1 MIIKKFQAKTEEA
14 ALELARKEL
23 GSGIVVM
30 NVKKVKKKGLF
41 SIFKPQQVEVT
52 VALEEEEKQ
61 NFREAV
67 AKVSEIARQSEAAG
81 NTRSAKTEPERPAK
95 QGKAEPG
102 SQPEKQRQQ
111 EKQRQPEKNTQTI
124 DSRQESAIEEKLS
137 TLQNLLEKQIS
148 DVQDKEKDSMEEE
161 KKEDSN
167 VAFFHLLYKMLLD
180 NEIEETYAN
189 QLVEELDGS
198 VKPDMPID
206 YLLSVVYQK
215 MVLKFG
221 QTKTI
226 QSAEKGPKL
235 VYFIGPT
242 GVGKTELSKAL
253 AEAVFGTEQA
263 LIRVDMSEYM
273 EKHSVSKLIGS
284 PPGYVGYE
292 EGGQL
297 SEKVRRNPYSVI
309 LFDEIEKAHPD
320 VFNILLQVLDDGH
333 ITDAQGRKVDFKQTC
348 IIMTSNAGAQNIV
361 APKRLGFLSEEDERK
376 DYEYMKGQVMEE
388 VKRMFKPEFLNRIDE
403 IIVFHQLTKA
413 DTKKI
418 LQILLKD
425 LERRCREQ
433 MDIELKVR
441 DTVKEYLVENS
452 FDSKYGARPLKRAIQ
467 SKIEDPLAEAILN
480 GTVKKGDTVAA
491 GMSKKEITFKV
502 LEKNKNS

>member
-1 MIIKKFQAKTEEA
+1 MIIKKFQAKTEET

-242 GVGKTELSKAL
+242 GVGKTTTIAKIASRLSVVEKKKIVLLTADTYRIAA
-253 AEAVFGTEQA
+253 AE
-263 LIRVDMSEYM
+263 
-273 EKHSVSKLIGS
+273 
-284 PPGYVGYE
+284 
-292 EGGQL
+292 QL
-297 SEKVRRNPYSVI
+297 RTY
-309 LFDEIEKAHPD
+309 A
-320 VFNILLQVLDDGH
+320 NILEVPFRIIYTPQEIRTAIEDYAAYDYIFVDTSGHSQKNTDQRDDTLALLRAADGQAEKEVYLVVSATTKYRDLLNIADTYQKLTDFRLVFTKLDETQCQGNLFNLRLH
-333 ITDAQGRKVDFKQTC
+333 TDAPMSYVTC
-348 IIMTSNAGAQNIV
+348 GQNVPDDIGEFDAQ
-361 APKRLGFLSEEDERK
+361 K
-376 DYEYMKGQVMEE
+376 
-388 VKRMFKPEFLNRIDE
+388 
-403 IIVFHQLTKA
+403 
-413 DTKKI
+413 
-418 LQILLKD
+418 
-425 LERRCREQ
+425 
-433 MDIELKVR
+433 
-441 DTVKEYLVENS
+441 TVKLLLGGNQFE
-452 FDSKYGARPLKRAIQ
+452 
-467 SKIEDPLAEAILN
+467 
-480 GTVKKGDTVAA
+480 
-491 GMSKKEITFKV
+491 
-502 LEKNKNS
+502 

>member
-52 VALEEEEKQ
+52 VAREEEEKQ

-67 AKVSEIARQSEAAG
+67 AKVSEIARQREAAG
-81 NTRSAKTEPERPAK
+81 NSRNAKAEPEQPAK
-95 QGKAEPG
+95 QGNAEPG
-102 SQPEKQRQQ
+102 LQPEKKRQQ
-111 EKQRQPEKNTQTI
+111 EKQRRPEKNTQTI

-137 TLQNLLEKQIS
+137 TLQNLLEKQIGS
-148 DVQDKEKDSMEEE
+148 TQEEEKESEGEE

-167 VAFFHLLYKMLLD
+167 VAFFHLRYKMLLD

-242 GVGKTELSKAL
+242 GVGKTTTIAKIASRLSVVEKKKIVLLTADTYRIAA
-253 AEAVFGTEQA
+253 AE
-263 LIRVDMSEYM
+263 
-273 EKHSVSKLIGS
+273 
-284 PPGYVGYE
+284 
-292 EGGQL
+292 QL
-297 SEKVRRNPYSVI
+297 RTY
-309 LFDEIEKAHPD
+309 A
-320 VFNILLQVLDDGH
+320 NILEVPFRIIYTPQEIRTAIEDYAAYDYIFVDTSGHSQKNTDQRDDTLALLRAADGQAEKEVYLVVSATTKYRDLLNIADTYQKLTDFRLVFTKLDETQCQGNLFNLRLH
-333 ITDAQGRKVDFKQTC
+333 TDAPMSYVTC
-348 IIMTSNAGAQNIV
+348 GQNVPDDIGEFDAQ
-361 APKRLGFLSEEDERK
+361 K
-376 DYEYMKGQVMEE
+376 
-388 VKRMFKPEFLNRIDE
+388 
-403 IIVFHQLTKA
+403 
-413 DTKKI
+413 
-418 LQILLKD
+418 
-425 LERRCREQ
+425 
-433 MDIELKVR
+433 
-441 DTVKEYLVENS
+441 TVKLLLGGNQFE
-452 FDSKYGARPLKRAIQ
+452 
-467 SKIEDPLAEAILN
+467 
-480 GTVKKGDTVAA
+480 
-491 GMSKKEITFKV
+491 
-502 LEKNKNS
+502 

>member
-81 NTRSAKTEPERPAK
+81 NSRSAKTESEQPAK
-95 QGKAEPG
+95 QGKVEPG
-102 SQPEKQRQQ
+102 PQPEKQRQQ
-111 EKQRQPEKNTQTI
+111 EKQRRPEKNTQTI

-148 DVQDKEKDSMEEE
+148 DVQEKEKDSTEEE

-167 VAFFHLLYKMLLD
+167 VAFFQLLYKMLLD
-180 NEIEETYAN
+180 NEIEETYAG
-189 QLVEELDGS
+189 QLVDELDGS

-221 QTKTI
+221 QIKTI
-226 QSAEKGPKL
+226 QPAEKGPKL

-242 GVGKTELSKAL
+242 GVGKTTTIAKIASRFSVVEKKKIVLLTADTYRIAA
-253 AEAVFGTEQA
+253 AE
-263 LIRVDMSEYM
+263 
-273 EKHSVSKLIGS
+273 
-284 PPGYVGYE
+284 
-292 EGGQL
+292 QL
-297 SEKVRRNPYSVI
+297 RTY
-309 LFDEIEKAHPD
+309 A
-320 VFNILLQVLDDGH
+320 NILEVPFRIIYTPQEIRTAIEDYAAYDYIFVDTSGHSQKNTDQRDDTLALLRAADGQAEKEVYLVVSATTKYRDLLNIADTYQKLTDFRLVFTKLDETQCQGNLFNLRLH
-333 ITDAQGRKVDFKQTC
+333 TDAPMSYVTC
-348 IIMTSNAGAQNIV
+348 GQNVPDDIGEFDAQ
-361 APKRLGFLSEEDERK
+361 K
-376 DYEYMKGQVMEE
+376 
-388 VKRMFKPEFLNRIDE
+388 
-403 IIVFHQLTKA
+403 
-413 DTKKI
+413 
-418 LQILLKD
+418 
-425 LERRCREQ
+425 
-433 MDIELKVR
+433 
-441 DTVKEYLVENS
+441 TVKLLLGGNQFE
-452 FDSKYGARPLKRAIQ
+452 
-467 SKIEDPLAEAILN
+467 
-480 GTVKKGDTVAA
+480 
-491 GMSKKEITFKV
+491 
-502 LEKNKNS
+502 

>member
-1 MIIKKFQAKTEEA
+1 MIIKRFQAKTEEA

-23 GSGIVVM
+23 GSGMVVM

-81 NTRSAKTEPERPAK
+81 NSQSTKTEPAQGAK
-95 QGKAEPG
+95 QVKAETKLQPDKAK
-102 SQPEKQRQQ
+102 QPEK
-111 EKQRQPEKNTQTI
+111 KVQTE
-124 DSRQESAIEEKLS
+124 DSRQESVIEEKLS
-137 TLQNLLEKQIS
+137 TLQNLLEKQIGS
-148 DVQDKEKDSMEEE
+148 TQEEEKESEGEE

-242 GVGKTELSKAL
+242 GVGKTTTIAKIASRLSVVEKKKIVLLTADTYRIAA
-253 AEAVFGTEQA
+253 AE
-263 LIRVDMSEYM
+263 
-273 EKHSVSKLIGS
+273 
-284 PPGYVGYE
+284 
-292 EGGQL
+292 QL
-297 SEKVRRNPYSVI
+297 RTY
-309 LFDEIEKAHPD
+309 A
-320 VFNILLQVLDDGH
+320 NILDVPF
-333 ITDAQGRKVDFKQTC
+333 R
-348 IIMTSNAGAQNIV
+348 IIYTPQ
-361 APKRLGFLSEEDERK
+361 
-376 DYEYMKGQVMEE
+376 
-388 VKRMFKPEFLNRIDE
+388 E
-403 IIVFHQLTKA
+403 IRSA
-413 DTKKI
+413 
-418 LQILLKD
+418 
-425 LERRCREQ
+425 
-433 MDIELKVR
+433 
-441 DTVKEYLVENS
+441 
-452 FDSKYGARPLKRAIQ
+452 
-467 SKIEDPLAEAILN
+467 IEDYAAYDYIFVDTSGHSQKN
-480 GTVKKGDTVAA
+480 TDQRDDTVALLRA
-491 GMSKKEITFKV
+491 ADGQAEKEVYLVVSATTKYRDLLNIADTYQKLTDFRLVFTKLDETQCQGNLFNLRLHTDAPMSYVTCGQNVPDDIGEFDAQKTVKLLLGGNQFE
-502 LEKNKNS
+502 

>member
-41 SIFKPQQVEVT
+41 SIFKPQQIEVT

-102 SQPEKQRQQ
+102 PQPEKQRQQ

-137 TLQNLLEKQIS
+137 TLQNLLEKQIGS
-148 DVQDKEKDSMEEE
+148 TQEEEKESEGEE

-242 GVGKTELSKAL
+242 GVGKTTTIAKIASRLSVVEKKKIVLLTADTYRIAA
-253 AEAVFGTEQA
+253 AE
-263 LIRVDMSEYM
+263 
-273 EKHSVSKLIGS
+273 
-284 PPGYVGYE
+284 
-292 EGGQL
+292 QL
-297 SEKVRRNPYSVI
+297 RTY
-309 LFDEIEKAHPD
+309 A
-320 VFNILLQVLDDGH
+320 NILEVPFRIIYTPQEIRTAIEDYAAYDYIFVDTSGHSQKNTDQRDDTLALLRAADGQAEKEVYLVVSATTKYRDLLNIADTYQKLTDFRLVFTKLDETQCQGNLFNLRLH
-333 ITDAQGRKVDFKQTC
+333 TDAPMSYVTC
-348 IIMTSNAGAQNIV
+348 GQNVPDDIGEFDAQ
-361 APKRLGFLSEEDERK
+361 K
-376 DYEYMKGQVMEE
+376 
-388 VKRMFKPEFLNRIDE
+388 
-403 IIVFHQLTKA
+403 
-413 DTKKI
+413 
-418 LQILLKD
+418 
-425 LERRCREQ
+425 
-433 MDIELKVR
+433 
-441 DTVKEYLVENS
+441 TVKLLLGGNQFE
-452 FDSKYGARPLKRAIQ
+452 
-467 SKIEDPLAEAILN
+467 
-480 GTVKKGDTVAA
+480 
-491 GMSKKEITFKV
+491 
-502 LEKNKNS
+502 

>member
-41 SIFKPQQVEVT
+41 SIFKPQQIEVT

-81 NTRSAKTEPERPAK
+81 NTRSAKTEPEQPAK
-95 QGKAEPG
+95 QGKAE
-102 SQPEKQRQQ
+102 
-111 EKQRQPEKNTQTI
+111 QRQPEKNTQTI

-137 TLQNLLEKQIS
+137 TLQNLLEKQIGS
-148 DVQDKEKDSMEEE
+148 TQEEEKESEGEE

-242 GVGKTELSKAL
+242 GVGKTTTIAKIASRLSVVEKKKIVLLTADTYRIAA
-253 AEAVFGTEQA
+253 AE
-263 LIRVDMSEYM
+263 
-273 EKHSVSKLIGS
+273 
-284 PPGYVGYE
+284 
-292 EGGQL
+292 QL
-297 SEKVRRNPYSVI
+297 RTY
-309 LFDEIEKAHPD
+309 A
-320 VFNILLQVLDDGH
+320 NILEVPFRIIYTPQEIRTAIEDYAAYDYIFVDTSGHSQKNTDQRDDTLALLRAADGQAEKEVYLVVSATTKYRDLLNIADTYQKLTDFRLVFTKLDETQCQGNLFNLRLH
-333 ITDAQGRKVDFKQTC
+333 TDAPMSYVTC
-348 IIMTSNAGAQNIV
+348 GQNVPDDIGEFDAQ
-361 APKRLGFLSEEDERK
+361 K
-376 DYEYMKGQVMEE
+376 
-388 VKRMFKPEFLNRIDE
+388 
-403 IIVFHQLTKA
+403 
-413 DTKKI
+413 
-418 LQILLKD
+418 
-425 LERRCREQ
+425 
-433 MDIELKVR
+433 
-441 DTVKEYLVENS
+441 TVKLLLGGNQFE
-452 FDSKYGARPLKRAIQ
+452 
-467 SKIEDPLAEAILN
+467 
-480 GTVKKGDTVAA
+480 
-491 GMSKKEITFKV
+491 
-502 LEKNKNS
+502 

>member
-81 NTRSAKTEPERPAK
+81 NTRSAKTEPEQPAK
-95 QGKAEPG
+95 QGKSEPG
-102 SQPEKQRQQ
+102 PQPEKQRQQ

-137 TLQNLLEKQIS
+137 TLQNLLEKQIGS
-148 DVQDKEKDSMEEE
+148 TQEEEKESEGEE

-242 GVGKTELSKAL
+242 GVGKTTTIAKIASRLSVVEKKKIVLLTADTYRIAA
-253 AEAVFGTEQA
+253 AE
-263 LIRVDMSEYM
+263 
-273 EKHSVSKLIGS
+273 
-284 PPGYVGYE
+284 
-292 EGGQL
+292 QL
-297 SEKVRRNPYSVI
+297 RTY
-309 LFDEIEKAHPD
+309 A
-320 VFNILLQVLDDGH
+320 NILEVPFRIIYTPQEIRTAIEDYAAYDYIFVDTSGHSQKNTDQRDDTLALLRAADGQAEKEVYLVVSATTKYRDLLNIADTYQKLTDLRLVFTKLDETQCQGNLFNLRLH
-333 ITDAQGRKVDFKQTC
+333 TDAPMSYVTC
-348 IIMTSNAGAQNIV
+348 GQNVPDDIGEFDAQ
-361 APKRLGFLSEEDERK
+361 K
-376 DYEYMKGQVMEE
+376 
-388 VKRMFKPEFLNRIDE
+388 
-403 IIVFHQLTKA
+403 
-413 DTKKI
+413 
-418 LQILLKD
+418 
-425 LERRCREQ
+425 
-433 MDIELKVR
+433 
-441 DTVKEYLVENS
+441 TVKLLLGGNQFE
-452 FDSKYGARPLKRAIQ
+452 
-467 SKIEDPLAEAILN
+467 
-480 GTVKKGDTVAA
+480 
-491 GMSKKEITFKV
+491 
-502 LEKNKNS
+502 

>member
-81 NTRSAKTEPERPAK
+81 NTRSAKTEPEQPAK

-137 TLQNLLEKQIS
+137 TLQNLLEKQIGS
-148 DVQDKEKDSMEEE
+148 TQEEEKESEGEE

-242 GVGKTELSKAL
+242 GVGKTTTIAKIASRLSVVEKKKIVLLTADTYRIAA
-253 AEAVFGTEQA
+253 AE
-263 LIRVDMSEYM
+263 
-273 EKHSVSKLIGS
+273 
-284 PPGYVGYE
+284 
-292 EGGQL
+292 QL
-297 SEKVRRNPYSVI
+297 RTY
-309 LFDEIEKAHPD
+309 A
-320 VFNILLQVLDDGH
+320 NILEVPFRIIYTPQEIRTAIEDYAAYDYIFVDTSGHSQKNTDQRDDTLALLRAADGQAEKEVYLVVSATTKYRDLLNIADTYQKLTDFRLVFTKLDETQCQGNLFNLRLH
-333 ITDAQGRKVDFKQTC
+333 TDAPMSYVTC
-348 IIMTSNAGAQNIV
+348 GQNVPDDIGEFDAQ
-361 APKRLGFLSEEDERK
+361 K
-376 DYEYMKGQVMEE
+376 
-388 VKRMFKPEFLNRIDE
+388 
-403 IIVFHQLTKA
+403 
-413 DTKKI
+413 
-418 LQILLKD
+418 
-425 LERRCREQ
+425 
-433 MDIELKVR
+433 
-441 DTVKEYLVENS
+441 TVKLLLGGNQFE
-452 FDSKYGARPLKRAIQ
+452 
-467 SKIEDPLAEAILN
+467 
-480 GTVKKGDTVAA
+480 
-491 GMSKKEITFKV
+491 
-502 LEKNKNS
+502 

>member
-81 NTRSAKTEPERPAK
+81 NTRSAKTEPEQPAK

-137 TLQNLLEKQIS
+137 TLQNLLEKQIGS
-148 DVQDKEKDSMEEE
+148 TQEEEKESEGEE
-161 KKEDSN
+161 KKEDGN

-242 GVGKTELSKAL
+242 GVGKTTTIAKIASRLSVVEKKKIVLLTADTYRIAA
-253 AEAVFGTEQA
+253 AE
-263 LIRVDMSEYM
+263 
-273 EKHSVSKLIGS
+273 
-284 PPGYVGYE
+284 
-292 EGGQL
+292 QL
-297 SEKVRRNPYSVI
+297 RTY
-309 LFDEIEKAHPD
+309 A
-320 VFNILLQVLDDGH
+320 NILEVPFRIIYTPQEIRTAIEDYAAYDYIFVDTSGHSQKNTDQRDDTLALLRAADGQAEKEVYLVVSATTKYRDLLNIADTYQKLTDFRLVFTKLDETQCQGNLFNLRLH
-333 ITDAQGRKVDFKQTC
+333 TDAPMSYVTC
-348 IIMTSNAGAQNIV
+348 GQNVPDDIGEFDAQ
-361 APKRLGFLSEEDERK
+361 K
-376 DYEYMKGQVMEE
+376 
-388 VKRMFKPEFLNRIDE
+388 
-403 IIVFHQLTKA
+403 
-413 DTKKI
+413 
-418 LQILLKD
+418 
-425 LERRCREQ
+425 
-433 MDIELKVR
+433 
-441 DTVKEYLVENS
+441 TVKLLLGGNQFE
-452 FDSKYGARPLKRAIQ
+452 
-467 SKIEDPLAEAILN
+467 
-480 GTVKKGDTVAA
+480 
-491 GMSKKEITFKV
+491 
-502 LEKNKNS
+502 

>member
-41 SIFKPQQVEVT
+41 SIFKPQQIEVT

-81 NTRSAKTEPERPAK
+81 NTRSAKTEPEQPAK

-102 SQPEKQRQQ
+102 PQPEKQRQQ

-137 TLQNLLEKQIS
+137 TLQNLLEKQIGS
-148 DVQDKEKDSMEEE
+148 TQEEEKESEGEE

-242 GVGKTELSKAL
+242 GVGKTTTIAKIASCLSVVEKKKIVLLTADTYRIAA
-253 AEAVFGTEQA
+253 AE
-263 LIRVDMSEYM
+263 
-273 EKHSVSKLIGS
+273 
-284 PPGYVGYE
+284 
-292 EGGQL
+292 QL
-297 SEKVRRNPYSVI
+297 RTY
-309 LFDEIEKAHPD
+309 A
-320 VFNILLQVLDDGH
+320 NILEVPFRIIYTPQEIRTAIEDYAAYDYIFVDTSGHSQKNTDQRDDTLALLRAADGQAEKEVYLVVSATTKYRDLLNIADTYQKLTDFRLVFTKLDETQCQGNLFNLRLH
-333 ITDAQGRKVDFKQTC
+333 TDAPMSYVTC
-348 IIMTSNAGAQNIV
+348 GQNVPDDIGEFDAQ
-361 APKRLGFLSEEDERK
+361 K
-376 DYEYMKGQVMEE
+376 
-388 VKRMFKPEFLNRIDE
+388 
-403 IIVFHQLTKA
+403 
-413 DTKKI
+413 
-418 LQILLKD
+418 
-425 LERRCREQ
+425 
-433 MDIELKVR
+433 
-441 DTVKEYLVENS
+441 TVKLLLGGNQFE
-452 FDSKYGARPLKRAIQ
+452 
-467 SKIEDPLAEAILN
+467 
-480 GTVKKGDTVAA
+480 
-491 GMSKKEITFKV
+491 
-502 LEKNKNS
+502 

>member
-41 SIFKPQQVEVT
+41 SIFKPQQIEVT

-81 NTRSAKTEPERPAK
+81 NTRSAKTEPEQPAK

-102 SQPEKQRQQ
+102 SQSEKQKQQ

-137 TLQNLLEKQIS
+137 TLQNLLEKQIGS
-148 DVQDKEKDSMEEE
+148 TQEEEKESEGEE

-242 GVGKTELSKAL
+242 GVGKTTTIAKIASRLSVVEKKKIVLLTADTYRIAA
-253 AEAVFGTEQA
+253 AE
-263 LIRVDMSEYM
+263 
-273 EKHSVSKLIGS
+273 
-284 PPGYVGYE
+284 
-292 EGGQL
+292 QL
-297 SEKVRRNPYSVI
+297 RTY
-309 LFDEIEKAHPD
+309 A
-320 VFNILLQVLDDGH
+320 NILEVPFRIIYTPQEIRTAIEDYAAYDYIFVDTSGHSQKNTDQRDDTLALLRAADGQAEKEVYLVVSATTKYRDLLNIADTYQKLTDFRLVFTKLDETQCQGNLFNLRLH
-333 ITDAQGRKVDFKQTC
+333 TDAPMSYVTC
-348 IIMTSNAGAQNIV
+348 GQNVPDDIGEFDAQ
-361 APKRLGFLSEEDERK
+361 K
-376 DYEYMKGQVMEE
+376 
-388 VKRMFKPEFLNRIDE
+388 
-403 IIVFHQLTKA
+403 
-413 DTKKI
+413 
-418 LQILLKD
+418 
-425 LERRCREQ
+425 
-433 MDIELKVR
+433 
-441 DTVKEYLVENS
+441 TVKLLLGGNQFE
-452 FDSKYGARPLKRAIQ
+452 
-467 SKIEDPLAEAILN
+467 
-480 GTVKKGDTVAA
+480 
-491 GMSKKEITFKV
+491 
-502 LEKNKNS
+502 

>member
-81 NTRSAKTEPERPAK
+81 NSQSTKTEPAQGAK
-95 QGKAEPG
+95 QVKAETKPEPDKAK
-102 SQPEKQRQQ
+102 QPEK
-111 EKQRQPEKNTQTI
+111 KVQTE
-124 DSRQESAIEEKLS
+124 DSRQESVIEEKLS
-137 TLQNLLEKQIS
+137 TLQNLLEKQIGNT
-148 DVQDKEKDSMEEE
+148 QEEEKESEGEE

-242 GVGKTELSKAL
+242 GVGKTTTIAKIASRLSVVEKKKIVLLTADTYRIAA
-253 AEAVFGTEQA
+253 AE
-263 LIRVDMSEYM
+263 
-273 EKHSVSKLIGS
+273 
-284 PPGYVGYE
+284 
-292 EGGQL
+292 QL
-297 SEKVRRNPYSVI
+297 RTY
-309 LFDEIEKAHPD
+309 A
-320 VFNILLQVLDDGH
+320 NILDVPF
-333 ITDAQGRKVDFKQTC
+333 R
-348 IIMTSNAGAQNIV
+348 IIYTPQ
-361 APKRLGFLSEEDERK
+361 
-376 DYEYMKGQVMEE
+376 
-388 VKRMFKPEFLNRIDE
+388 E
-403 IIVFHQLTKA
+403 IRSA
-413 DTKKI
+413 
-418 LQILLKD
+418 
-425 LERRCREQ
+425 
-433 MDIELKVR
+433 
-441 DTVKEYLVENS
+441 
-452 FDSKYGARPLKRAIQ
+452 
-467 SKIEDPLAEAILN
+467 IEDYAAYDYIFVDTSGHSQKN
-480 GTVKKGDTVAA
+480 TDQRDDTVALLRA
-491 GMSKKEITFKV
+491 ADGQAEKEVYLVVSATTKYRDLLNIADTYQKLTDFRLVFTKLDETQCQGNLFNLRLHTDAPMSYVTCGQNVPDDIGEFDAQKTVKLLLGGNQFE
-502 LEKNKNS
+502 

>member
-14 ALELARKEL
+14 ALELAIKEL

-81 NTRSAKTEPERPAK
+81 NTRSAKTEPEQPAK
-95 QGKAEPG
+95 QGKSEPG
-102 SQPEKQRQQ
+102 PQPEKQRQQ

-137 TLQNLLEKQIS
+137 TLQNLLEKQIGS
-148 DVQDKEKDSMEEE
+148 TQEEEKESEGEE

-242 GVGKTELSKAL
+242 GVGKTTTIAKIASRLSVVEKKKIVLLTADTYRIAA
-253 AEAVFGTEQA
+253 AE
-263 LIRVDMSEYM
+263 
-273 EKHSVSKLIGS
+273 
-284 PPGYVGYE
+284 
-292 EGGQL
+292 QL
-297 SEKVRRNPYSVI
+297 RTY
-309 LFDEIEKAHPD
+309 A
-320 VFNILLQVLDDGH
+320 NILEVPFRIIYTPQEIRTAIEDYAAYDYIFVDTSGHSQKNTDQRDDTLALLRAADGQAEKEVYLVVSATTKYRDLLNIADTYQKLTDFRLVFTKLDETQCQGNLFNLRLH
-333 ITDAQGRKVDFKQTC
+333 TDAPMSYVTC
-348 IIMTSNAGAQNIV
+348 GQNVPDDIGEFDAQ
-361 APKRLGFLSEEDERK
+361 K
-376 DYEYMKGQVMEE
+376 
-388 VKRMFKPEFLNRIDE
+388 
-403 IIVFHQLTKA
+403 
-413 DTKKI
+413 
-418 LQILLKD
+418 
-425 LERRCREQ
+425 
-433 MDIELKVR
+433 
-441 DTVKEYLVENS
+441 TVKLLLGGNQFE
-452 FDSKYGARPLKRAIQ
+452 
-467 SKIEDPLAEAILN
+467 
-480 GTVKKGDTVAA
+480 
-491 GMSKKEITFKV
+491 
-502 LEKNKNS
+502 

>member
-81 NTRSAKTEPERPAK
+81 NTRSAKTEPEQPAK

-102 SQPEKQRQQ
+102 PQPEKQRQQ

-137 TLQNLLEKQIS
+137 TLQNLLEKQIGS
-148 DVQDKEKDSMEEE
+148 TQEEEKESEGEE

-198 VKPDMPID
+198 VNPDMPID

-242 GVGKTELSKAL
+242 GVGKTTTIAKIASRLSVVEKKKIVLLTADTYRIAA
-253 AEAVFGTEQA
+253 AE
-263 LIRVDMSEYM
+263 
-273 EKHSVSKLIGS
+273 
-284 PPGYVGYE
+284 
-292 EGGQL
+292 QL
-297 SEKVRRNPYSVI
+297 RTY
-309 LFDEIEKAHPD
+309 A
-320 VFNILLQVLDDGH
+320 NILEVPFRIIYTPQEIRTAIEDYAAYDYIFVDTSGHSQKNTDQRDDTLALLRAADGQAEKEVYLVVSATTKYRDLLNIADTYQKLTDFRLVFTKLDETQCQGNLFNLRLH
-333 ITDAQGRKVDFKQTC
+333 TDAPMSYVTC
-348 IIMTSNAGAQNIV
+348 GQNVPDDIGEFDAQ
-361 APKRLGFLSEEDERK
+361 K
-376 DYEYMKGQVMEE
+376 
-388 VKRMFKPEFLNRIDE
+388 
-403 IIVFHQLTKA
+403 
-413 DTKKI
+413 
-418 LQILLKD
+418 
-425 LERRCREQ
+425 
-433 MDIELKVR
+433 
-441 DTVKEYLVENS
+441 TVKLLLGGNQFE
-452 FDSKYGARPLKRAIQ
+452 
-467 SKIEDPLAEAILN
+467 
-480 GTVKKGDTVAA
+480 
-491 GMSKKEITFKV
+491 
-502 LEKNKNS
+502 

>member
-1 MIIKKFQAKTEEA
+1 MIIKKFQAKTEET

-81 NTRSAKTEPERPAK
+81 NSRSAKTEPEQPAK
-95 QGKAEPG
+95 QGKAESG

-137 TLQNLLEKQIS
+137 TLQNLLEKQIGS
-148 DVQDKEKDSMEEE
+148 TQEEEKESEGEE

-242 GVGKTELSKAL
+242 GVGKTTTIAKIASRLSVVEKKKIVLLTADTYRIAA
-253 AEAVFGTEQA
+253 AE
-263 LIRVDMSEYM
+263 
-273 EKHSVSKLIGS
+273 
-284 PPGYVGYE
+284 
-292 EGGQL
+292 QL
-297 SEKVRRNPYSVI
+297 RTY
-309 LFDEIEKAHPD
+309 A
-320 VFNILLQVLDDGH
+320 NILEVPFRIIYTPQEIRTAIEDYAAYDYIFVDTSGHSQKNTDQRDDTLALLRAADGQAEKEVYLVVSATTKYRDLLNIADTYQKLTDFRLVFTKLDETQCQGNLFNLRLH
-333 ITDAQGRKVDFKQTC
+333 TDAPMSYVTC
-348 IIMTSNAGAQNIV
+348 GQNVPDDIGEFDAQ
-361 APKRLGFLSEEDERK
+361 K
-376 DYEYMKGQVMEE
+376 
-388 VKRMFKPEFLNRIDE
+388 
-403 IIVFHQLTKA
+403 
-413 DTKKI
+413 
-418 LQILLKD
+418 
-425 LERRCREQ
+425 
-433 MDIELKVR
+433 
-441 DTVKEYLVENS
+441 TVKLLLGGNQFE
-452 FDSKYGARPLKRAIQ
+452 
-467 SKIEDPLAEAILN
+467 
-480 GTVKKGDTVAA
+480 
-491 GMSKKEITFKV
+491 
-502 LEKNKNS
+502 